1 MQENNGNL
9 PKEYRLDLPD
19 KCQHIALKPTYQRQ
33 RLKNG
38 SQWAK
43 VGER

>member
-19 KCQHIALKPTYQRQ
+19 NYQHLALKPTD
-33 RLKNG
+33 
-38 SQWAK
+38 
-43 VGER
+43 